1 MVVTACLLVAAGAAV
16 GDDVEK
22 QHGAEGAL
30 AAGPEAKEQ
39 EMLVVFDP
47 HRVVDPRAEVVQLHH
62 APPCNGVVVGA
73 HGLESVAALAPSLRR
88 PFFRVLGLSECEGGY
103 RTSG

>member
-1 MVVTACLLVAAGAAV
+1 
-16 GDDVEK
+16 
-22 QHGAEGAL
+22 
-30 AAGPEAKEQ
+30 
-39 EMLVVFDP
+39 
-47 HRVVDPRAEVVQLHH
+47 
-62 APPCNGVVVGA
+62 VGA